1 MDGNVSF
8 ISEIVEK
15 GNLSNGYFYERNGI
29 TRLGIKVFFLKFV
42 FLYRPKSTR
51 MKSIYVATKKDV
63 ILTVKSNISQHFL
76 KYGHM
81 AYHISNYIY
90 IVL

>member
-29 TRLGIKVFFLKFV
+29 TRLGIKVFFFKVRFSIS
-42 FLYRPKSTR
+42 PKIHKNEKYIR
-51 MKSIYVATKKDV
+51 
-63 ILTVKSNISQHFL
+63 SNEKRCHFDSQ
-76 KYGHM
+76 
-81 AYHISNYIY
+81 I
-90 IVL
+90 